1 MKKYLMM
8 ACAALAIV
16 SCSKTDDVSDSSRS
30 KVEDTYKAAF
40 LKYVGGSIASNQ
52 TWGFS
57 SNAYTRGMAFTRSE
71 AAPAVAEITAPY
83 DEAWVATY
91 CETAT
96 EPNSTNVA
104 DNYDNTTYATN
115 YGDGGVNS
123 IDWNDPAQV
132 ADRKY
137 FFGEDGNTDTWEQR
151 VQWALANH
159 PTWVTYTKDADYV
172 LNFKITGTWEGSINV
187 VATEGLTD
195 GVANGCE
202 RTVVVTGTW
211 NLTDDQRVGSLG
223 RIIIAKGGK
232 LNITSGK
239 QLQMVNQARL
249 VVLQGGEI
257 NGGNIEVSNGN
268 ESGRENYNGGTIN
281 VAKFNN
287 NFGKF
292 FNYGTFIATEY
303 DGGAQESNFYNHSLV
318 KIANTGSS
326 SNARIFNNCQWY
338 CSGDM
343 RARNYEGKGGSALI
357 VDGQLMFS
365 GSEDGTTDASYV
377 GLAAGALVQCGTL
390 YNNGTSWT
398 GPTSGYA
405 VLSMGKIVFLNWQQD
420 APETGG
426 YFQNNI
432 YAVADDWT
440 NIPSG
445 NGYQA
450 GETATADYK
459 FFHIVANCC
468 GNGGV
473 KKAEK
478 GDSEIIPADDDFSK
492 GVSGCTPG
500 FKIKIDEPTADLRII
515 AEDLSASEAS
525 DFDFNDIVLDV
536 IYGSPATLIL
546 QAAGGTLPLR
556 IDGNDELEVH
566 ALFGVGI
573 SDMVNT
579 GAGPSKPA
587 VKIDASKFSK
597 SITSAEQA
605 ADLLIQVKKDGA
617 WHALTAV
624 KGEPA
629 SKLAVDPSF
638 KWLSERKSI
647 KAEYPLFIDW
657 ASKANFTSKWW

>member
-1 MKKYLMM
+1 MICMKKYLML
-8 ACAALAIV
+8 ALAVASIA
-16 SCSKTDDVSDSSRS
+16 SCSKVDDVYDPSRS
-30 KVEDTYKAAF
+30 QVEDAYKAAF
-40 LKYVGGSIASNQ
+40 LNYVGGSIASNQ

-57 SNAYTRGMAFTRSE
+57 TNAYTRGMAFTRSE

-96 EPNSTNVA
+96 EPNNTNKD
-104 DNYDNTTYATN
+104 DNYDNTYYERKQGTYGEPYVTYYAEFESKYPQAN
-115 YGDGGVNS
+115 YGWNWNKAVAAAQADG
-123 IDWNDPAQV
+123 
-132 ADRKY
+132 
-137 FFGEDGNTDTWEQR
+137 WEHFDDLFNY
-151 VQWALANH
+151 VQDAN
-159 PTWVTYTKDADYV
+159 YV
-172 LNFKITGTWEGSINV
+172 LNFKITGTWSGAISV

-249 VVLQGGEI
+249 VVLAGGEI
-257 NGGNIEVSNGN
+257 NGGNVEVSNGN
-268 ESGRENYNGGTIN
+268 EAGRENYNGGTIN

-292 FNYGTFIATEY
+292 FNFGTFIATEY
-303 DGGAQESNFYNHSLV
+303 DGGAQESNFYNHNLV

-326 SNARIFNNCQWY
+326 SNARIFNGCQWY

-343 RARNYEGKGGSALI
+343 RARNYEGIGGSALI

-440 NIPSG
+440 NIPGG
-445 NGYQA
+445 NGYQS
-450 GETATADYK
+450 GETATAGYK
-459 FFHIVANCC
+459 FFEIVANSR

-478 GDSEIIPADDDFSK
+478 GNSEIIPADDDFSK

-500 FKIKIDEPTADLRII
+500 FKIKEDEPTADLRII
-515 AEDLSASEAS
+515 AEDLSATQAS

-536 IYGSPATLIL
+536 IYGSSATLIL

-556 IDGNDELEVH
+556 INGDDNLEVH
-566 ALFGVGI
+566 KLFGVGTQ
-573 SDMVNT
+573 DMVNT
-579 GAGPSKPA
+579 GAGPTKDP
-587 VKIDASKFSK
+587 VVITGYTG

-605 ADLLIQVKKDGA
+605 ANLKIEVKKGDTWYELEA
-617 WHALTAV
+617 K

-657 ASKANFTSKWW
+657 ATSANFTSKWW